1 MKKINIITRRMEMR
15 IARDRIVMNPDKTR
29 IENLR
34 QYCRERLIP
43 FQVDA
48 LGRPA
53 MKYGGRWYRVEC
65 LHDDG
70 YIQNVNYLYF
80 ATEITPVS

>member
-15 IARDRIVMNPDKTR
+15 IARDRIVMNPDNTR

-70 YIQNVNYLYF
+70 YIPNVNYLYF
-80 ATEITPVS
+80 AAEITPVS